1 MNRKKLINKM
11 ILAAVVIF
19 IISGAV
25 CIYENSYNMSEERSK
40 IDMKNKKIAQLTEQ
54 YQKYL
59 DETAAKINEV
69 TINRNVLS
77 QIKSEIFKRMPK
89 TKLYLW
95 MSNVNGE
102 FVFGV
107 PAPVFIR
114 LNKGFDKYRSIIEK
128 DGVYVERND
137 FLLKLVDKH
146 NDVKFSQFETGGQR
160 TEDVDNWRYYDEF
173 FRRRATNIALSSPVL
188 NEEKQ
193 VIGDLYL
200 KVDESN
206 IEGYY
211 YRGKVFIKTTFFD
224 IFHVL
229 CGISGFFLWF
239 LLPTW
244 IYIDAQ
250 GRDVKRVFLWVIL
263 TLVSYGF
270 AFLIYLIT
278 RPPALKSFLCPEC
291 EKELNGTKA
300 FCPYC
305 GFDLSSTF
313 CPQCQYQIKPEWQ
326 FCPNCRFDMKQKPP
340 TEIPGK
346 KEEEQ

>member
-1 MNRKKLINKM
+1 MNRKKVLNKM
-11 ILAAVVIF
+11 ILAAVILF

-25 CIYENSYNMSEERSK
+25 LIYENSYK
-40 IDMKNKKIAQLTEQ
+40 ISVRESRIEWKNKKIAQLTEQ

-69 TINRNVLS
+69 TINQNVLS
-77 QIKSEIFKRMPK
+77 QIKSDIFKRMPN
-89 TKLYLW
+89 TKFYLW

-107 PAPVFIR
+107 PSPVFIR

-128 DGVYVERND
+128 DGVYVDRND
-137 FLLKLVDKH
+137 FLLKLVDRY
-146 NDVKFSQFETGGQR
+146 NDVKFSQFDAGGQR
-160 TEDVDNWRYYDEF
+160 TEDVDNWRYYDEY
-173 FRRRATNIALSSPVL
+173 FRHRVSNIALSSPVL

-206 IEGYY
+206 IEGPY
-211 YRGKVFIKTTFFD
+211 YRGKLFMNTTFFD
-224 IFHVL
+224 IFRGL
-229 CGISGFFLWF
+229 MGFSGFLLWF

-244 IYIDAQ
+244 IYIDARE
-250 GRDVKRVFLWVIL
+250 RDVKNVYLWIIL
-263 TLVSYGF
+263 TIVSFGF
-270 AFLIYLIT
+270 GFLIYLIT
-278 RPPALKSFLCPEC
+278 RPEALKSFLCPEC